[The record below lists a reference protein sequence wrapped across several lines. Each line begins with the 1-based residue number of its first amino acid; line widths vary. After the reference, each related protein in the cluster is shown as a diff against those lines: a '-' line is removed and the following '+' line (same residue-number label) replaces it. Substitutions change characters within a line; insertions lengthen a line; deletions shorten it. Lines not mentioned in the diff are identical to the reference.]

1 MLFSGWFVTVLA
13 LTRLYVIV
21 GSWWCLVWLQ
31 PWLHTTA
38 CSTSSVTDWVDGS
51 KMSCLGC
58 SC

>member
-38 CSTSSVTDWVDGS
+38 LWPVLHRLSQTGLMGA
-51 KMSCLGC
+51 K
-58 SC
+58 